1 MIGVH
6 KALEPIMIEEYSE
19 KFELLVVEA
28 TINNKNVRIISGY
41 GPQESWKP
49 EERLPFY
56 QALEEE
62 ITKAG
67 LAGRSVIISLD
78 ANSKLGKEWIP
89 NDRHLQSQNGKVPS
103 DILKRHALIVA
114 NSLPGKSIGTITR
127 KRITEVG
134 VEESTIDFLVLSS
147 DLAEEVCTVRTYEDM
162 IHCLSSTVKTKIG
175 VKVTK
180 SDHNPIITSFNI
192 KWKNK

>member
-19 KFELLVVEA
+19 KFQLLVVEA

-41 GPQESWKP
+41 GPEESWKP

-78 ANSKLGKEWIP
+78 ANSKLGKE
-89 NDRHLQSQNGKVPS
+89 
-103 DILKRHALIVA
+103 
-114 NSLPGKSIGTITR
+114 
-127 KRITEVG
+127 
-134 VEESTIDFLVLSS
+134 
-147 DLAEEVCTVRTYEDM
+147 
-162 IHCLSSTVKTKIG
+162 
-175 VKVTK
+175 
-180 SDHNPIITSFNI
+180 
-192 KWKNK
+192 